1 MLNQVQHDTI
11 FHVKYIPLLL
21 VKIKNSQL
29 KIEVAVGFHPTKFII
44 KKKNYFV
51 K

>member
-21 VKIKNSQL
+21 VRIKILYALRVS
-29 KIEVAVGFHPTKFII
+29 VANVFDSVIRFSNDCGI
-44 KKKNYFV
+44 
-51 K
+51 